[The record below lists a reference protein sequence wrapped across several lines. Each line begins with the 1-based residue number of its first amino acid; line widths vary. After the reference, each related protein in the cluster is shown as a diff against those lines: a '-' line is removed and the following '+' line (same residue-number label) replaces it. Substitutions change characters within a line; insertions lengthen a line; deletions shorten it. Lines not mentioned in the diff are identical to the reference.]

1 MDKKVDKKRPVD
13 QSADRVF
20 VNGVLMVPQTKQRLR
35 YRALYNVFRLNK
47 GLMAMMMARMK
58 KMAMMMTM
66 TTTMMMMMM
75 LMMMMIVVMMCAVLL
90 QTQTFMCGGDCAH

>member
-1 MDKKVDKKRPVD
+1 MDKKRPVD

-35 YRALYNVFRLNK
+35 YRALYNVFRLVK
-47 GLMAMMMARMK
+47 GLMAMMMAMMK

-75 LMMMMIVVMMCAVLL
+75 LMMMLMMLMMIVIAIIIVIADGW
-90 QTQTFMCGGDCAH
+90 Q

>member
-13 QSADRVF
+13 QSADRFF

-35 YRALYNVFRLNK
+35 YRALYNVFRLVK
-47 GLMAMMMARMK
+47 GLMAMMMAMMK

-66 TTTMMMMMM
+66 TTTMMMLM